1 MQAPGQAGRLRGVI
15 DIAMDDGASAMDAR
29 LLGQTLGGA
38 YRVIRRIGSG
48 GMGQVYEAEHTL
60 LGRHFALKV
69 LDTSQKTRR
78 DAVSRFFAEA
88 RAASQIEHPHIVDVV
103 NFVTDG
109 PYMVLV
115 MELLRGE
122 SLAERLTR
130 GPLPILEAS
139 TILGQVCEAVAAT
152 HAAGILHRDLKPANV
167 FLTQVRGATHAK
179 VLDYGIAKLKH
190 ADAESGGE
198 GQAAGVTTTGQLLG
212 TPRYLSPEQ
221 ARGSLNIDE
230 RADVYAAGVML
241 FEMLAG
247 RPPFEGHNAFQL
259 IWKHG
264 NEPAPP
270 LRQHAPAVP
279 AELEGVVARALAKE
293 PDERF
298 ASMLA
303 LRDAVRDATSALVE
317 RPEPVATAVPRTQ
330 TAGRAPW
337 ALLSVLLGVGLV
349 GTAVLAVD
357 RTHVPASE
365 PVASAATPPE
375 RPAVDP
381 TEPALTSALRADL
394 EAPASAPREVTLV
407 LRVQPADAR
416 LAVNGAE
423 PGPVPATLQ
432 VPAGRP
438 LTLQFSAP
446 GHAPAVRTL
455 TPTEAGEVAV
465 ALSRRR
471 GRLPRGESSSP
482 IKRDF

>member
-1 MQAPGQAGRLRGVI
+1 
-15 DIAMDDGASAMDAR
+15 
-29 LLGQTLGGA
+29 
-38 YRVIRRIGSG
+38 
-48 GMGQVYEAEHTL
+48 
-60 LGRHFALKV
+60 
-69 LDTSQKTRR
+69 
-78 DAVSRFFAEA
+78 
-88 RAASQIEHPHIVDVV
+88 VDVV

-139 TILGQVCEAVAAT
+139 AILGQVCEAVAAT

-198 GQAAGVTTTGQLLG
+198 GPAAGVTTTGQLLG

-221 ARGSLNIDE
+221 ARGSLHLDE

-241 FEMLAG
+241 FEMIAG

-270 LRQHAPAVP
+270 LHEHAREVP
-279 AELEGVVARALAKE
+279 AELSDVVARALAKE

-298 ASMLA
+298 PSMLA
-303 LRDAVRDATSALVE
+303 LRDAVRDATSGLVAP
-317 RPEPVATAVPRTQ
+317 PEPAAVREPPLPVAA
-330 TAGRAPW
+330 RARW
-337 ALLSVLLGVGLV
+337 ALLAVTLG
-349 GTAVLAVD
+349 AALAVAALLSAD
-357 RTHVPASE
+357 RTSVAAREPA
-365 PVASAATPPE
+365 A
-375 RPAVDP
+375 RPAAAPHRP
-381 TEPALTSALRADL
+381 TVAPAEPALTSALRQELD
-394 EAPASAPREVTLV
+394 APSLPREVTLT
-407 LRVQPADAR
+407 LRVQPPDAR
-416 LAVNGAE
+416 LAVDGGE
-423 PGPVPATLQ
+423 PGPVPAALQ
-432 VPAGRP
+432 VPAGRA
-438 LTLQFSAP
+438 LTLQFTAP
-446 GHAPAVRTL
+446 GHVPEVRSL
-455 TPTEAGEVAV
+455 TPADSDEVTV
-465 ALSRRR
+465 ALTRRR
-471 GRLPRGESSSP
+471 GRLPRGGSASP

>member
-1 MQAPGQAGRLRGVI
+1 
-15 DIAMDDGASAMDAR
+15 MDDGASAMDAR
-29 LLGQTLGGA
+29 LLGQTLGGS
-38 YRVIRRIGSG
+38 YRVLRRIGAG

-139 TILGQVCEAVAAT
+139 AILGQVCEAVAAT
-152 HAAGILHRDLKPANV
+152 HAAGILHRDLKPGNV

-190 ADAESGGE
+190 AGAESGGE

-221 ARGSLNIDE
+221 ARGSLHIDE

-270 LRQHAPAVP
+270 LSAHAPGIP
-279 AELEGVVARALAKE
+279 AELSDVVARALAKE
-293 PDERF
+293 PEERF
-298 ASMLA
+298 HSMLA

-317 RPEPVATAVPRTQ
+317 RPEPPPLPKSRRRPLRDARRGRCWLRCWAWSWWAPRCCSPWTAPTCRPANRWRAPRPRTPCPCLYGALAHQ
-330 TAGRAPW
+330 RAAHRPGRAPQHRSRGDAGAHGAAARSARGRGWRRAW
-337 ALLSVLLGVGLV
+337 ARARHAAGPRWAAAHASVLGPGSRA
-349 GTAVLAVD
+349 GGAHA
-357 RTHVPASE
+357 
-365 PVASAATPPE
+365 
-375 RPAVDP
+375 DP
-381 TEPALTSALRADL
+381 
-394 EAPASAPREVTLV
+394 
-407 LRVQPADAR
+407 
-416 LAVNGAE
+416 
-423 PGPVPATLQ
+423 
-432 VPAGRP
+432 
-438 LTLQFSAP
+438 
-446 GHAPAVRTL
+446 H
-455 TPTEAGEVAV
+455 
-465 ALSRRR
+465 R
-471 GRLPRGESSSP
+471 GR
-482 IKRDF
+482 

>member
-1 MQAPGQAGRLRGVI
+1 VI

-29 LLGQTLGGA
+29 LLGQTLGGS
-38 YRVIRRIGSG
+38 YRVLRRIGAG

-130 GPLPILEAS
+130 GALPILEAS
-139 TILGQVCEAVAAT
+139 AILGQVCEAVAAT

-167 FLTQVRGATHAK
+167 FLTQVRGAPHAK

-190 ADAESGGE
+190 ADAEGGE

-221 ARGSLNIDE
+221 ARGSLHIDE

-264 NEPAPP
+264 NEAAPP
-270 LRQHAPAVP
+270 LHEHAPGVP
-279 AELEGVVARALAKE
+279 LELSDVVARALAKE

-298 ASMLA
+298 SSMLA
-303 LRDAVRDATSALVE
+303 LRDAVRDATAALVE
-317 RPEPVATAVPRTQ
+317 RPEPAAAAEPKAPV
-330 TAGRAPW
+330 AGRAPW
-337 ALLSVLLGVGLV
+337 ALLAVLLG
-349 GTAVLAVD
+349 AVLLGATVLLSVD
-357 RTHVPASE
+357 RTDVPASE
-365 PVASAATPPE
+365 PVASAAPPE
-375 RPAVDP
+375 RPAP
-381 TEPALTSALRADL
+381 ASAEPALTSALRSDL
-394 EAPASAPREVTLV
+394 DAPPSTAREVTLV
-407 LRVQPADAR
+407 LRVQPSDAR
-416 LAVNGAE
+416 VAVDGAE

-432 VPAGRP
+432 VPAERP

-446 GHAPAVRTL
+446 GHVPEVRTL

-471 GRLPRGESSSP
+471 GRLLRGENPSP

>member
-1 MQAPGQAGRLRGVI
+1 MI

-29 LLGQTLGGA
+29 LLGQTLGGS
-38 YRVIRRIGSG
+38 YRVLRRIGAG

-139 TILGQVCEAVAAT
+139 AILGQVCEAVAAT
-152 HAAGILHRDLKPANV
+152 HAAGILHRDLKPGNV

-190 ADAESGGE
+190 AGAESGGE

-221 ARGSLNIDE
+221 ARGSLHIDE

-270 LRQHAPAVP
+270 LSAHAPGIP
-279 AELEGVVARALAKE
+279 AELSDVVARALAKE
-293 PDERF
+293 PEERF
-298 ASMLA
+298 HSMLA

-317 RPEPVATAVPRTQ
+317 RPEPAAAKEPKAPV
-330 TAGRAPW
+330 AGRAPW
-337 ALLSVLLGVGLV
+337 AVLAALLGVVLV
-349 GTAVLAVD
+349 GATVLLAMD
-357 RTHVPASE
+357 RTDVQAGE
-365 PVASAATPPE
+365 PVASATPPE
-375 RPAVDP
+375 RPAP
-381 TEPALTSALRADL
+381 ASTEPSLTSALRTDL
-394 EAPASAPREVTLV
+394 DAPPSTAREVTLV
-407 LRVQPADAR
+407 LTVQPPEAR
-416 LAVNGAE
+416 VAVDGAE

-446 GHAPAVRTL
+446 GHVPEVRTL

-471 GRLPRGESSSP
+471 GRMPRGENPSP